1 MKKWKETANNQFK
14 AGYWRL
20 PAANWR
26 QPTANLPQT
35 LFCRQPGTADC
46 QLATADFALP
56 SALCALQNRR
66 MES

>member
-1 MKKWKETANNQFK
+1 MEKWKNGKKLQTTNL
-14 AGYWRL
+14 RL
-20 PAANWR
+20 VIGDCLL
-26 QPTANLPQT
+26 PTANLPQT

-56 SALCALQNRR
+56 FALCALQNRR